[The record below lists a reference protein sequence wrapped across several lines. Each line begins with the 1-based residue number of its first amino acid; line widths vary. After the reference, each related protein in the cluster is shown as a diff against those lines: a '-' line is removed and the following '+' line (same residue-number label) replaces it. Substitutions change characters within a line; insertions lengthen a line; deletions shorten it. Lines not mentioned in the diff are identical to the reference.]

1 MHSFRRLSVPD
12 HGRDRTI
19 FRGRG
24 SSLLQQFGRNFPSI
38 FPNGRLKLNP
48 SPLVICLACTVATS
62 CSQLLSATGAYLG
75 RAHSAVDVHVIAH
88 SALVVGYRKLPAFGS
103 TGAGTVVRLARGNQC
118 SCTSGRMITACALH
132 LVMCCT
138 TCSTVTGGGRQY
150 PRGAVCPP
158 GVTATFSLTRKE
170 KQCPRRPFTV
180 VPRSSWPLPPATTL

>member
-1 MHSFRRLSVPD
+1 MTAQISRQTRFFST
-12 HGRDRTI
+12 TI
-19 FRGRG
+19 WEE
-24 SSLLQQFGRNFPSI
+24 LPNVFPH
-38 FPNGRLKLNP
+38 GRLKVNH
-48 SPLVICLACTVATS
+48 SPLVICLACTATS
-62 CSQLLSATGAYLG
+62 SCCRLLSPASGPYLG
-75 RAHSAVDVHVIAH
+75 RAHSVADVHVIAH
-88 SALVVGYRKLPAFGS
+88 SVLVVGYPKIPAFCS